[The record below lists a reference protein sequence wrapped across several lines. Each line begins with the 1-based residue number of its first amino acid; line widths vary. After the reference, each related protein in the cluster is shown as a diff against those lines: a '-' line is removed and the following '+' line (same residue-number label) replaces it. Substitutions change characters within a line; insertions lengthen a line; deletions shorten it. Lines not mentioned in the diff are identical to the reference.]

1 MTKNVKEISMVPV
14 PDKHGHRVPKLRI
27 VSAFFFNMIYRLSF
41 HGLPCPCCDGDSTDI
56 HPPPR
61 MLSTTVYLNDRE
73 RLSFCPN
80 CDAMVCDACA
90 NRIIER
96 APWQEVQCKWC
107 TKPLHPINRK
117 FLTYADQQDDPSFRL
132 YSLAEKNIKGILRD
146 WMNAMY
152 KTYLGDYL
160 SKNFWTPLMET
171 IGWRFF
177 VDLDFLVETQHKRQF
192 ELLMS
197 NMAMRKRHQHPRQRL
212 LDSSYTKFKTI
223 PKTTQ
228 VFYKQCRTNAINH
241 GLSTVLIS
249 RLTKNFPSP
258 KCFSIL
264 GEYVSSEFAKKLA
277 VGLGICKIESRQENP
292 SVIGDQ
298 MDDC

>member
-1 MTKNVKEISMVPV
+1 MPKTVKTIRLD
-14 PDKHGHRVPKLRI
+14 PDKKDPGRLNPTVI
-27 VSAFFFNMIYRLSF
+27 EVFAFFFGLIHRISF
-41 HGLPCPCCDGDSTDI
+41 HGLPCPCCDGGNDT

-61 MLSTTVYLNDRE
+61 MLSTTVYQNGRE
-73 RLSFCPN
+73 RRSFCPN
-80 CDAMVCDACA
+80 CGAMVCDACA

-117 FLTYADQQDDPSFRL
+117 FMTYADQQHDPSFQL
-132 YSLAEKNIKGILRD
+132 YSRAEKNITGILRD

-152 KTYLGDYL
+152 NTHLGDYL
-160 SKNFWTPLMET
+160 SRNFWTPLMET

-192 ELLMS
+192 KLLMS
-197 NMAMRKRHQHPRQRL
+197 IMEMRKRHQRPQRRL
-212 LDSSYTKFKTI
+212 HDSSYAKFKSM
-223 PKTTQ
+223 PESGNF
-228 VFYKQCRTNAINH
+228 VYKQCRTNAINH
-241 GLSTVLIS
+241 GLSTVLIP
-249 RLTKNFPSP
+249 RLTKNFPTP

-264 GEYVSSEFAKKLA
+264 RKYVSGGIAKNLA
-277 VGLGICKIESRQENP
+277 VGLGICKINP
-292 SVIGDQ
+292 RKQKRSVIGDE